1 MKNNMNMI
9 SNKDE
14 HMSYIDGCRGIAIL
28 IVILSHAGLGKVIPG
43 KFGVTFF
50 FFISG
55 FLITK
60 LLLLEIEKKGR
71 IDIGKFYL
79 RRFFRLYPALVSMIL
94 VSLLLGSIIQCPV
107 PGKDIA
113 SALFYFT
120 NYYVGWIRPV
130 VPDCLRLLDII
141 WSLSV
146 EEHFY
151 FFFPFLFSI
160 FLSSSNPK
168 ALSAFTI
175 LLLILSIT
183 ALAVRY
189 GLYFSNTGDVSA
201 VAGRI
206 YFSSHTRMDS
216 ILWGCLSAIWLF
228 GKGSTFFIPFISRKI
243 VFFSGILLLFLS
255 VAIRQEL
262 FRQTLLFSFQGIGL
276 ALLVPALHI
285 PAYQAI
291 RRIVESG
298 ALIFIG
304 KISYSLYLFH
314 WGISKLGNHFFA
326 EHSWQWQLLFW
337 PLTITCALISY
348 HYVEQPFVALRRR
361 FGSNA
366 IS

>member
-1 MKNNMNMI
+1 MA
-9 SNKDE
+9 
-14 HMSYIDGCRGIAIL
+14 YIDGCRGIAIL
-28 IVILSHAGLGKVIPG
+28 IVILSHAGLGSVIPG

-60 LLLLEIEKKGR
+60 LLLFEIEKKGR
-71 IDIGKFYL
+71 IEIGKFYL

-94 VSLLLGSIIQCPV
+94 ISLLLGRIMECPV

-120 NYYVGWIRPV
+120 NYYIGWIRPPV
-130 VPDCLRLLDII
+130 SDCLNLLDII

-151 FFFPFLFSI
+151 FFFPFILSL
-160 FLSSSNPK
+160 FLSNATSK
-168 ALSAFTI
+168 AFTAFAI
-175 LLLILSIT
+175 LLLTLSIT
-183 ALAVRY
+183 ALAFRY
-189 GLYFSNTGDVSA
+189 WLYFTNTGDISNI
-201 VAGRI
+201 AGKI

-216 ILWGCLSAIWLF
+216 ILWGCLSALLLF
-228 GKGSTFFIPFISRKI
+228 GKGSGFFIKIISNKLI
-243 VFFSGILLLFLS
+243 FFTGITLLFLS

-276 ALLVPALHI
+276 ALLIPALHI
-285 PAYQAI
+285 PVYQEI
-291 RRIVESG
+291 RKIIESG
-298 ALIFIG
+298 ILVFIG

-314 WGISKLGNHFFA
+314 WGISKLANHFFS

-337 PLTITCALISY
+337 PLTILVALSSY
-348 HYVEQPFVALRRR
+348 HYIEQPFIALRRK
-361 FGSNA
+361 FGSKA
-366 IS
+366 AL